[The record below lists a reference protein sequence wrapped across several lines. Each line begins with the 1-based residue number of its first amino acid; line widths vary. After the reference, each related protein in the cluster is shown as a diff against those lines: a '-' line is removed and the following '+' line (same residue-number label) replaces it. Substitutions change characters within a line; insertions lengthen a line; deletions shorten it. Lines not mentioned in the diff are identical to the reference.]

1 MIKAKAELFNGG
13 CSVQLEVN
21 GSTKDIL
28 IELKSVCVGA
38 LSSMGITRKG
48 ENEELPL
55 EERIKLFCKLLNE
68 EDDE

>member
-13 CSVQLEVN
+13 ASVQLEAK
-21 GSTKDIL
+21 GSTKDVL
-28 IELKSVCVGA
+28 IELKSICVGA

-48 ENEELPL
+48 ENEELSL

-68 EDDE
+68 GDDE